1 MSTATPIAPSPASA
15 YDTSTKGY
23 YLLGLLNLE
32 LFSYTLSLAHAVNA
46 LVRDPSTL
54 PPAMRTPYAAAPPQ
68 LYLDFTDRPGSLS
81 REMSTACVR
90 RDIEAYQQYL
100 GSVLLLRQLDGYV
113 GRLRRTR
120 GAEVETLVPA
130 DAPGP
135 EYLQG
140 LLLAHEDDRLGSA
153 LAAAAQLDEDHIR
166 TENRPTDTDDG
177 EDDGG
182 IQDDLGWLDAVAGA
196 GTTDVERVVA
206 LLVEGQQRQISNY
219 MGWYRGVGGLT
230 KPHGILAGDLRGRR
244 AWRYAPSND
253 FLAVLVQLAAVSVTE
268 DRTQPAPGERG
279 PAAIRLPDFLRF
291 LEHQFGILIDRPPAP
306 YTGPEAA
313 AAARDNLRAM
323 LGRLRQMGLFR
334 DLSDDFTVQRL
345 RPPFTDEH
353 AALQEV

>member
-1 MSTATPIAPSPASA
+1 MPAQALS
-15 YDTSTKGY
+15 Y
-23 YLLGLLNLE
+23 YFLGLLNLE

-46 LVRDPSTL
+46 LVRDPSIL
-54 PPAMRTPYAAAPPQ
+54 PPAMRTPYASAPPQ

-113 GRLRRTR
+113 RHLRRTR
-120 GAEVETLVPA
+120 GAEVETLVPTG
-130 DAPGP
+130 APGP

-140 LLLAHEDDRLGSA
+140 LLLAHKDARLGPA
-153 LAAAAQLDEDHIR
+153 LAAAAQLDEDRIR
-166 TENRPTDTDDG
+166 TENRPTDTDDDE

-206 LLVEGQQRQISNY
+206 LLVEGQQKQISNY

-230 KPHGILAGDLRGRR
+230 KPHGILAGDTRGRR

-253 FLAVLVQLAAVSVTE
+253 FLAVLVQLAAVRVT
-268 DRTQPAPGERG
+268 DDTTQPVPGERG
-279 PAAIRLPDFLRF
+279 PAAIRLPAFLRF
-291 LEHQFGILIDRPPAP
+291 LEHRFGILVDQPPAP

-345 RPPFTDEH
+345 RPPFADER
-353 AALQEV
+353 AALQDV